1 MDPDRWI
8 TKKKKTR
15 MYHNTV
21 NLSHRDG
28 GNRRKTRESEAG
40 LDRWDYDE
48 ERERER
54 ESTCQPDS
62 TKEAMDGS
70 MRDRWEEM

>member
-1 MDPDRWI
+1 MM
-8 TKKKKTR
+8 KKER
-15 MYHNTV
+15 
-21 NLSHRDG
+21 
-28 GNRRKTRESEAG
+28 
-40 LDRWDYDE
+40 